1 MGSRQRT
8 PTPVAE
14 IDLEIEEAPRPADR
28 RASAAADLEIGSLAS
43 SKPQSMS
50 ASDGS
55 SSTTPATAPEGAS
68 SPVASEYRISAKWD
82 RCIERFIVNVAAG
95 AAVGAVSG
103 LLLARGKGGRMLITG
118 IGTGWGAGSAYE
130 ACNRAFSVDDSK

>member
-1 MGSRQRT
+1 MLSTHNAAVPCRDS
-8 PTPVAE
+8 AE
-14 IDLEIEEAPRPADR
+14 KPPRPQ
-28 RASAAADLEIGSLAS
+28 IAS
-43 SKPQSMS
+43 SPQPQNMS
-50 ASDGS
+50 ATDGS

-68 SPVASEYRISAKWD
+68 PPVASEYRISAKWD
-82 RCIERFIVNVAAG
+82 RCIERFIINVGVG

>member
-1 MGSRQRT
+1 MLYETRAL
-8 PTPVAE
+8 PVNT
-14 IDLEIEEAPRPADR
+14 ADR
-28 RASAAADLEIGSLAS
+28 TRLGGEATKTADRLVAQ
-43 SKPQSMS
+43 PQNMS
-50 ASDGS
+50 ATDGS

-82 RCIERFIVNVAAG
+82 RCIERIIVNVAAG